1 MKAVVVKAFGPIENA
16 TLEDVAEPKPGP
28 NEVVVVV
35 EAAEA
40 NYPDLLMMEGRYQV
54 KPTLPFVPGKG
65 CAGRIV
71 ELGPGVKDLALGQR
85 VAVQLEHGA
94 FAEKVCVRCELCYP
108 APDGIDARTAAAS
121 VLTYQT
127 AWFALTD
134 RARLQPGETVL
145 VLGSGGGVGI
155 AAIQLAKMMGA
166 SLVIGATRG
175 SAKHDLIKTAGADAI
190 IDTSLADLREQVL
203 AATGKRAV
211 DIVID
216 PVGGPSFEPALK
228 TLAWRG
234 RLIVVGFVGG
244 HIPQARANY
253 LLVKNIAVIGLQAS
267 DYRDRW
273 PKACAEAQA
282 AIFAAIERGDFKPL
296 VSAVYPISEFKSAL
310 AALRNGEIGG
320 KAVLVPDGF
329 GE

>member
-1 MKAVVVKAFGPIENA
+1 MKAVVVKEFGPIENA
-16 TLEDVAEPKPGP
+16 TLDDVAEPKPGP
-28 NEVVVVV
+28 DEVVVVV

-71 ELGPGVKDLALGQR
+71 ELGPGVKHLALGQR

-94 FAEKVCVRCELCYP
+94 FAEKVCVRCDLCYP

-145 VLGSGGGVGI
+145 VLGAG
-155 AAIQLAKMMGA
+155 
-166 SLVIGATRG
+166 LVIGATRG
-175 SAKHDLIKTAGADAI
+175 VAKHDLIKTAGADAV
-190 IDTSLADLREQVL
+190 IDTSIADLREQVL

-216 PVGGPSFEPALK
+216 PLGGPSFEPALK

-253 LLVKNIAVIGLQAS
+253 LLLKNIAVIGLQAS

-282 AIFAAIERGDFKPL
+282 AIFAAIERGDFKRV
-296 VSAVYPISEFKSAL
+296 VSAVYPIVEFRSAL

-320 KAVLVPDGF
+320 EAVLVPDGF
-329 GE
+329 EQ

>member
-1 MKAVVVKAFGPIENA
+1 MKAVVVKEFGPIENA
-16 TLEDVAEPKPGP
+16 TLDDVAEPKPGP
-28 NEVVVVV
+28 DEVVVVV

-71 ELGPGVKDLALGQR
+71 ELGPGVKHLALGQR

-94 FAEKVCVRCELCYP
+94 FAEKVCVRCDLCYP

-145 VLGSGGGVGI
+145 VLGAG
-155 AAIQLAKMMGA
+155 
-166 SLVIGATRG
+166 LVIGATRG
-175 SAKHDLIKTAGADAI
+175 VAKHDLIKTAGADAV
-190 IDTSLADLREQVL
+190 IDTSIADLREQVL

-253 LLVKNIAVIGLQAS
+253 LLLKSIAVIGLQAS

-329 GE
+329 GQ